1 MNITFDEQIWIKEYL
16 NNIEIVDKSSTL
28 FRYPFKDDFLKEYGS
43 DFLNICEMGN
53 SFLNAYAILD
63 MEYCGTV
70 DETIIDIS
78 TERSDKFLIFARHGF
93 GNCYLWDSPWGDG
106 FHKQVEGYSEVAEFI
121 YSKYKEEKKDE
132 YIFPMFF
139 LLRNAVELS
148 LKRLLYVNVTKG
160 VEQKWIRKTRNTH
173 SLKEL
178 WNAVSRMVRSYANEH
193 GEDLQ
198 YLGYLEKA
206 LLELNCID
214 KQGDVFRYPFN
225 YNLSYRFDGQ
235 QIDVD
240 NVFDFMAGVFNI
252 LDGCS
257 CMLSEIADN
266 EAEMLYEMQS
276 YVW

>member
-1 MNITFDEQIWIKEYL
+1 MRLGTMEILLIVVLALVLFGGNKLAGVGKALGQSIKE
-16 NNIEIVDKSSTL
+16 
-28 FRYPFKDDFLKEYGS
+28 FKKEVKE
-43 DFLNICEMGN
+43 D
-53 SFLNAYAILD
+53 APA
-63 MEYCGTV
+63 
-70 DETIIDIS
+70 
-78 TERSDKFLIFARHGF
+78 
-93 GNCYLWDSPWGDG
+93 
-106 FHKQVEGYSEVAEFI
+106 AEAQP
-121 YSKYKEEKKDE
+121 EEKKDE